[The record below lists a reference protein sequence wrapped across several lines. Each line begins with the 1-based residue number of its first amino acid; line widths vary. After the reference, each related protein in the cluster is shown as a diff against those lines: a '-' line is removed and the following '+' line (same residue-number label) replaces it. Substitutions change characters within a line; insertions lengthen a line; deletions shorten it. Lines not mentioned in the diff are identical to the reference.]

1 MSGLQQHRGSRVGLP
16 PRGNLPRRL
25 ACVLLGGVL
34 RVHTQALPTAG
45 PTTGATAGASDA
57 GTSGSAPTNE
67 ETH

>member
-45 PTTGATAGASDA
+45 PTTGVTNA
-57 GTSGSAPTNE
+57 GTSGSTPTDE
-67 ETH
+67 EAH

>member
-45 PTTGATAGASDA
+45 PTAGASNA
-57 GTSGSAPTNE
+57 GASGSAPTHE
-67 ETH
+67 EAH